1 MYMYKN
7 TFNLLKISII
17 IINII
22 NIIAAVILVT
32 WLTERVLVE
41 VSDGRV
47 VQFIFK

>member
-7 TFNLLKISII
+7 TFNLFKISVI
-17 IINII
+17 II

-32 WLTERVLVE
+32 WLTERVLIE

-47 VQFIFK
+47 IQFVFK

>member
-1 MYMYKN
+1 MYKN
-7 TFNLLKISII
+7 TFNLFKISII

>member
-1 MYMYKN
+1 MYKN
-7 TFNLLKISII
+7 TLNFNLFKISII
-17 IINII
+17 II

-47 VQFIFK
+47 VQFVFE

>member
-1 MYMYKN
+1 MYMYMYKN

-32 WLTERVLVE
+32 
-41 VSDGRV
+41 
-47 VQFIFK
+47 